1 MKDSWLPLRLI
12 ILADFALLCGLLA
25 YFLVDFSDVLKI
37 WINAILLTG
46 AIGFALASIFLRP
59 IPGRGGLTSFRS
71 NKIFGV
77 LSVLLVL
84 ALFVINPYDL
94 MHLTLNMRW
103 RTYLFVL
110 GWLTLAGLLI
120 IAYIEMLWA
129 LAAFQEDRAPDEDP
143 NTHKLRKINMWHYLL
158 FLPAL
163 LSLCALFII
172 VASVFTTYFTFTSY
186 PAYLHSLAAG
196 SVYPFFI
203 VGVLCMGVLLILTAV
218 MYGYYRFIRAEPEG
232 FDLEDDSEEEDED

>member
-12 ILADFALLCGLLA
+12 VLADFALVVALLG
-25 YFLVDFSDVLKI
+25 YFLVDFTDITKI
-37 WINAILLTG
+37 MINAVLLTG
-46 AIGFALASIFLRP
+46 AIGFALVAIFLRP
-59 IPGRGGLTSFRS
+59 MPGKTGLTSFRS
-71 NKIFGV
+71 NKVFGV

-84 ALFVINPYDL
+84 ALFVINPYDF
-94 MHLTLNMRW
+94 MHLTLNMKW

-129 LAAFQEDRAPDEDP
+129 LAAFQEDRSPDEDP
-143 NTHKLRKINMWHYLL
+143 NTHRLRKLNMWHYLL
-158 FLPAL
+158 FLPVL
-163 LSLCALFII
+163 LLLCLVFML
-172 VASVFTTYFTFTSY
+172 VAAVFTTYFTFTSY

-203 VGVLCMGVLLILTAV
+203 VGTICMGVLLLITAL
-218 MYGYYRFIRAEPEG
+218 MYGWYRFIRAEPEG
-232 FDLEDDSEEEDED
+232 FDLDDDSEDEDED